1 MPKPKPKS
9 KPARGSVE
17 EFRREYARTLKQ
29 LKKLELNLTNLKQQ
43 LFCLAHDPFKGVPF
57 TGCVPFGGGVPFK
70 GGTGVPFKG
79 GTGVPFKGGTKKAGK
94 KKKKA

>member
-1 MPKPKPKS
+1 LPKPKPKPKP
-9 KPARGSVE
+9 KPAKGSLE
-17 EFRREYARTLKQ
+17 EFRQEYAKTRKQ
-29 LKKLELNLTNLKQQ
+29 LKQLELNLKNLQKQ

-70 GGTGVPFKG
+70 GGAGVPF
-79 GTGVPFKGGTKKAGK
+79 TGITKKAGK